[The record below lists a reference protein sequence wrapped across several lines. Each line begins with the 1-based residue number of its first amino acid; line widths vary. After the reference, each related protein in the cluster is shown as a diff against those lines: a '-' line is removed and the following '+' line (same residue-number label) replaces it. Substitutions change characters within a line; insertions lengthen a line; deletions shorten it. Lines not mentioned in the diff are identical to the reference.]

1 MSIVALKRKANAT
14 KNANISGQGANGFS
28 LNGVYRN
35 QGWVGQTSQF
45 RQYDT
50 TWIPEETQ
58 VNVKSSVL
66 STRGMI
72 STKYQWI
79 RRPAPYAPVNKP
91 ISERT
96 QVNYIDYLHRK
107 RLAQCIDP
115 LVKPTR
121 EQTKECQKQ
130 CTSIPNMPR
139 KTGAMSSS
147 EYQEQKLYAACA
159 ILNNDFD
166 EFRQVIHGDV
176 SCPLG

>member
-14 KNANISGQGANGFS
+14 KNANISGQGTNGFS

-50 TWIPEETQ
+50 TCLPEETQ

-72 STKYQWI
+72 ATKYQWI
-79 RRPAPYAPVNKP
+79 RRPAPYAAVSKP

-96 QVNYIDYLHRK
+96 QVNYIEYIHRK
-107 RLAQCIDP
+107 RLAQCIEP
-115 LVKPTR
+115 LVKPMR

-130 CTSIPNMPR
+130 CAPVPNMPR
-139 KTGAMSSS
+139 KTGAMSSL
-147 EYQEQKLYAACA
+147 EYQEQKWCAAS

-166 EFRQVIHGDV
+166 EFRQVIRGDV
-176 SCPLG
+176 SCQLG